1 MFQLSEK
8 QNEEHELKEFE
19 ERMEK
24 TRLTKLEAE
33 LEIKPG
39 QLIPLRFYA

>member
-1 MFQLSEK
+1 MQISKNDMFQLSEK
-8 QNEEHELKEFE
+8 QDEGHELKEFE

-24 TRLTKLEAE
+24 PRLTKLEVE

-39 QLIPLRFYA
+39 